1 MQQVFWWATVG
12 MGETLSLELL
22 QVTGSCMSPVGP
34 PLSMATVTH
43 LELFV
48 LLHACV
54 LFWLSLAN
62 HLAKVLNNLLQHET
76 L

>member
-1 MQQVFWWATVG
+1 MGVG
-12 MGETLSLELL
+12 EILSLELL
-22 QVTGSCMSPVGP
+22 QVTGRCVSPVCP

-48 LLHACV
+48 LPHACV